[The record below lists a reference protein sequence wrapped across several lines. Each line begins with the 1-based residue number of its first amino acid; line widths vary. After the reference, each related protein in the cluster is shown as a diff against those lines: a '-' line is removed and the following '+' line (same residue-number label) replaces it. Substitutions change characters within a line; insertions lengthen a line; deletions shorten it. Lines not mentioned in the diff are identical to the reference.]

1 MAKIKLTEAQLNSLV
16 KSAVNRYLKENEE
29 NGYPFQLHTFEFEA
43 YCPYDG
49 YHGEDRSVY
58 LTFSIYAPDR
68 ETAEKIA
75 NTFGLHKFEDKY
87 GEVGS
92 ITFKRYREEDDDS
105 TETFFDMFYD
115 KSRDLYDNLY
125 ELNDYLFDYDSSYY
139 DHSPDPDYAYDSW
152 KDNQ

>member
-1 MAKIKLTEAQLNSLV
+1 MTQIKLNEAQIREMV
-16 KSAVNRYLKENEE
+16 KAGVKAYLKESEE
-29 NGYPFQLHTFEFEA
+29 EYPFQLHSFEYEA

-49 YHGEDRSVY
+49 YNGEDRSVY
-58 LTFSIYAPDR
+58 STFTIYAPDR
-68 ETAEKIA
+68 EMADEIA
-75 NTFGLHKFEDKY
+75 NTFGLDRFEDKY

-115 KSRDLYDNLY
+115 KSRDLYNNLY
-125 ELNDYLFDYDSSYY
+125 DLNDYLFDYDSSYS
-139 DHSPDPDYAYDSW
+139 DNGPDPDWAYDNW